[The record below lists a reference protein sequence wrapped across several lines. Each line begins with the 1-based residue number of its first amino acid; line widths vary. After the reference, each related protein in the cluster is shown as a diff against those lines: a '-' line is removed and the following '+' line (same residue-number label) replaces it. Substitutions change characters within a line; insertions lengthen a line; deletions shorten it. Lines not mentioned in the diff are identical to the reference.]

1 MARDY
6 AKRYKTPPKR
16 RGKQQQSNVRMYL
29 RSAFVL
35 IVLLLVIVAGGA
47 GYYYY
52 HHPAANSAEVAA
64 ILPPASDAETAPLK
78 KAKNKAP
85 VVEAKEEPVDYEF
98 YTLLPKINVPDPVQN
113 TTPPD
118 EQPGYWLQM
127 AVYYSM
133 RDASAMLDRL
143 QLLGLDPVITE
154 RKSSKADKTLYVV
167 IMGPFSEKDAAVTR
181 QQDLKKIGVTSYI
194 FHVDPPVVAPAPT
207 MPTAMA
213 PSVVPVV
220 DATPDDVAL

>member
-16 RGKQQQSNVRMYL
+16 RGKQQQSSVRMYL
-29 RSAFVL
+29 RSAFVVL
-35 IVLLLVIVAGGA
+35 VLLLVIVAGGA

-52 HHPAANSAEVAA
+52 HHPKLNDSA
-64 ILPPASDAETAPLK
+64 LPPVSDAPATSLK
-78 KAKNKAP
+78 KPPKKAP

-98 YTLLPKINVPDPVQN
+98 YTLLPKINVPDPVQD
-113 TTPPD
+113 TTPP
-118 EQPGYWLQM
+118 EERPGFWLQM

-154 RKSSKADKTLYVV
+154 RKSEKSDKTLYVV
-167 IMGPFSEKDAAVTR
+167 IMGPYPAKEAAVAR

-194 FHVDPPVVAPAPT
+194 FHVDPPAP
-207 MPTAMA
+207 MPPVTDAM
-213 PSVVPVV
+213 PVS
-220 DATPDDVAL
+220 P